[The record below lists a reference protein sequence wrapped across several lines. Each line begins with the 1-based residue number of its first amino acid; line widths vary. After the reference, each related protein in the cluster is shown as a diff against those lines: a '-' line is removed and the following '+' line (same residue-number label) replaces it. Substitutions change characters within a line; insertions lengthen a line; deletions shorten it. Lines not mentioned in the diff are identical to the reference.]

1 MAKQMKQ
8 DMFFEVKEKVNTLFA
23 GKGCL
28 WFKATAE
35 ETLKAYDF
43 QVEKFYDKKIYKF
56 TDSQK
61 LELVEVV
68 KIYQT
73 SKWEENQILEGK
85 FQKRVEESIK
95 EQIQNSLNEEEENK
109 QKIQK
114 FIEENKGK
122 DVDWDSRKFNLI
134 ALENDKH
141 FNENENAI
149 FWQVSEDLVKD
160 MIKVLLP
167 NEDKPYHKNLTKL
180 LWTIKYNQKAGVKFK
195 NANFDW
201 TVLVHQWKTPK
212 GY

>member
-1 MAKQMKQ
+1 MAKQMNK
-8 DMFFEVKEKVNTLFA
+8 DMFLEVKEKVNTLFSEKTYL
-23 GKGCL
+23 G
-28 WFKATAE
+28 FKATAE

-43 QVEKFYDKKIYKF
+43 QVENFYDKKLYKF
-56 TDSQK
+56 TDLQK
-61 LELVEVV
+61 LELLEVV

-85 FQKRVEESIK
+85 FQKRVEESFK
-95 EQIQNSLNEEEENK
+95 AQIQSSLKEEEENK

-114 FIEENKGK
+114 FIEENKNK
-122 DVDWDSRKFNLI
+122 DVDWDDRRFNLV

-160 MIKVLLP
+160 MINILLP
-167 NEDKPYHKNLTKL
+167 NEGKPYHKNLTKL
-180 LWTIKYNQKAGVKFK
+180 LWTIKNNQKAGIKFK

-201 TVLVHQWKTPK
+201 TILVHQWKTK
-212 GY
+212 

>member
-8 DMFFEVKEKVNTLFA
+8 DMFLEVKEKINTLLS
-23 GKGCL
+23 GKKEYE
-28 WFKATAE
+28 FSANTE
-35 ETLKAYDF
+35 ETLKNISYQF
-43 QVEKFYDKKIYKF
+43 ERFYDKKEYIFSK
-56 TDSQK
+56 SQK
-61 LELVEVV
+61 EEILSLVD
-68 KIYQT
+68 IYQN
-73 SKWEENQILEGK
+73 KIKDAKEEAINKIEEANI
-85 FQKRVEESIK
+85 KRIESYLK
-95 EQIQNSLNEEEENK
+95 EEEENK

-122 DVDWDSRKFNLI
+122 DVDWDHRRFNLI

-160 MIKVLLP
+160 MIKILLP

-180 LWTIKYNQKAGVKFK
+180 LWNIKNNQKAGIKFK

-201 TVLVHQWKTPK
+201 TVLVHQWKTSK